1 MSTDKPISYTVPRK
15 KDCARYKMH
24 KYWAAKPWYVVAEYI
39 KHFTQKGEIVL
50 DPFCGSGVVG
60 CEALIHRRKAVLNDL
75 NPMATFIARNTCR
88 SPVNLKKFDEEF
100 IKIRTKLK
108 SRITDMYRL
117 TEPCPECG
125 APLYTKHLV
134 RGPSLESQWIVEA
147 RCSKGHGWSG
157 HIRRLLLPE
166 EKAFVETV
174 ESCEIPYWFPKNAF
188 PDGREIM
195 RLKNAGIDRVN
206 QLFTRR
212 NLIALS
218 LIYHEI
224 QKIIDDDI
232 RQLMLLA
239 FSNTLLHV
247 SKLKSETLRPMSA
260 NSYYC
265 MGDWIEENVWERFE
279 NRVKWRWGVYRG
291 KEETN
296 RLINDYFSPTES
308 FNGLLHSGTYM
319 ELNSPAQKLSGI
331 PDESI
336 DYCFTD
342 PPYGGSIQY
351 FELTYLW
358 RSWLEMSHDFIDD
371 EIIVNDFQGKK
382 DDSFENMLTEAFCE
396 IYRVMK
402 PGRWVSVTFNNRDTK
417 IWAALLKACQTAGF
431 EMINVVPENP
441 VGRSFVQSWSSKSV
455 KRDLILNFRKPEVA
469 HNNIIND
476 NDFERCSDMTG
487 IIIESAR
494 DLLSKNKRAFLSE
507 IYETAV
513 IRWINMV
520 YGCLK
525 CKIFNDEYQDKDIE
539 NTALDIETVDQI
551 LGQES
556 NFARIEDNNRIFYQI
571 NNDSGMKALLK

>member
-1 MSTDKPISYTVPRK
+1 VSVNTPIDYAVPWK

-39 KHFTQKGEIVL
+39 KHFTREGEIVL

-75 NPMATFIARNTCR
+75 NPMATFIARNTCC
-88 SPVNLKKFDEEF
+88 SPVDLKRFDEEF
-100 IKIRTKLK
+100 TKIRSKLR
-108 SRITDMYRL
+108 SRIMDMYRL

-125 APLYTKHLV
+125 TPLYSKHLV
-134 RGPSLESQWIVEA
+134 RGPSLENRWIVEA
-147 RCSKGHGWSG
+147 RCSKGHGRSG

-166 EKAFVETV
+166 EKALIETV
-174 ESCEIPYWFPKNAF
+174 ESSEIPCWFPQNTF
-188 PDGREIM
+188 PDGKEIM
-195 RLKNAGIDRVN
+195 RLKNAGLSGVD

-224 QKIIDDDI
+224 QRIKDEGI
-232 RQLMLLA
+232 RQIMLLA

-296 RLINDYFSPTES
+296 RLINDYFSPVEN
-308 FNGLLHSGTYM
+308 FDELLQSGTFM
-319 ELNSPAQKLSGI
+319 ELNGPAQNLSEI

-358 RSWLEMSHDFIDD
+358 RSWLEMSHEFIAD
-371 EIIVNDFQGKK
+371 EITVNDFQGKK
-382 DDSFENMLTEAFCE
+382 DSTFENMLTESFCE
-396 IYRVMK
+396 IYRVLK
-402 PGRWVSVTFNNRDTK
+402 PGRWLSVTFNNRDTR
-417 IWAALLKACQTAGF
+417 IWEALLKACQKSGF
-431 EMINVVPENP
+431 EMINIVPQNP
-441 VGRSFVQSWSSKSV
+441 IGRSFVQSWSGKSV
-455 KRDLILNFRKPEVA
+455 KRDLILNFRKPEAV
-469 HNNIIND
+469 HTNIIIDTN
-476 NDFERCSDMTG
+476 FERCVNMRE
-487 IIIESAR
+487 IIIESAV
-494 DLLSKNKRAFLSE
+494 DVLSKNRRAYLSE
-507 IYETAV
+507 IYEAAV
-513 IRWINMV
+513 IRWINLV
-520 YGCLK
+520 YGGLK
-525 CKIFNDEYQDKDIE
+525 CKKTDDKCKDNSIKD
-539 NTALDIETVDQI
+539 TAFDIETVDRI
-551 LGQES
+551 MEQETD
-556 NFARIEDNNRIFYQI
+556 FARIEDNNRIFYR
-571 NNDSGMKALLK
+571 KRV

>member
-1 MSTDKPISYTVPRK
+1 MSVNTPINYTVAPK

-24 KYWAAKPWYVVAEYI
+24 KYWAAKPWYVVAVYI
-39 KHFTQKGEIVL
+39 KHFTREGEIVL

-88 SPVNLKKFDEEF
+88 SPVDLKRFDEEF
-100 IKIRTKLK
+100 TKIRTKLK
-108 SRITDMYRL
+108 SRIMDMYRL
-117 TEPCPECG
+117 TEACPKCG

-134 RGPSLESQWIVEA
+134 RGPSLENRWIVEA
-147 RCSKGHGWSG
+147 RCSSKGHGRKG
-157 HIRRLLLPE
+157 HIRRLLLPK
-166 EKAFVETV
+166 EKAFIETV
-174 ESCEIPYWFPKNAF
+174 ESREIPCWFPKDTF
-188 PDGREIM
+188 PDGRETM
-195 RLKNAGIDRVN
+195 RLKNAGIERVS

-224 QKIIDDDI
+224 LKIIDDDI
-232 RQLMLLA
+232 KQMMLLA
-239 FSNTLLHV
+239 FSNTLLHA

-279 NRVKWRWGVYRG
+279 NRVKWRWGVYQG

-296 RLINDYFSPTES
+296 RLINDYFSPVES
-308 FNGLLHSGTYM
+308 FDGLSSNGTFM
-319 ELNSPAQKLSGI
+319 ELNGPAQKLSGI

-358 RSWLEMSHDFIDD
+358 RSWLNMSHDFTAD

-402 PGRWVSVTFNNRDTK
+402 PGCWVSVTFNNRNTR
-417 IWAALLKACQTAGF
+417 IWEALLKACQISGF

-441 VGRSFVQSWSSKSV
+441 VGHSFVQSWSRKSV

-476 NDFERCSDMTG
+476 NDFERCIDMKG

-494 DLLSKNKRAFLSE
+494 DLLSKNKRALLSE

-520 YGCLK
+520 YGSLK
-525 CKIFNDEYQDKDIE
+525 CEIFNDEYQDKDIE
-539 NTALDIETVDQI
+539 NTAFDIETVDQI
-551 LGQES
+551 LGRES
-556 NFARIEDNNRIFYQI
+556 NFARIEDNNGIFYQI
-571 NNDSGMKALLK
+571 NNDPV